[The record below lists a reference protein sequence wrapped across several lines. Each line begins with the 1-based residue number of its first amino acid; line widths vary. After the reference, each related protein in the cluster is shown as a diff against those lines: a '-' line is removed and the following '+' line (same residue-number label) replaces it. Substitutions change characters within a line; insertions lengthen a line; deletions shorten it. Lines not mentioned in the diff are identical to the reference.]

1 MIKDKFLVNYIY
13 FSFAALSEDYGIPIN
28 TIEDIKKLNSIF
40 ISDLEEQRKLYN
52 NNNCYT
58 KKLRKEVSRDDV
70 CSID

>member
-52 NNNCYT
+52 NNNIIS
-58 KKLRKEVSRDDV
+58 KNQKKEVSKE
-70 CSID
+70 